1 VQAEEMLELE
11 RWAVP
16 LRARLISFFDLS
28 NASVELPDLSHQTWV
43 GLESF
48 KTLSCCWL
56 VAVGLG

>member
-1 VQAEEMLELE
+1 MLELE